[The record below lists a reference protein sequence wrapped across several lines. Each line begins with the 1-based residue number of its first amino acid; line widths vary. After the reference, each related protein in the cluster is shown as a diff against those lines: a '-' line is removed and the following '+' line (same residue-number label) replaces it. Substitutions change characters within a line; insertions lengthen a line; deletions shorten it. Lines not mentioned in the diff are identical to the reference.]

1 MQPNHEVAR
10 AVLDP
15 SQLGRTLS
23 FMRALLSVGHSL
35 DSRSKRMNTRL
46 GVTASQRLMLRI
58 IGRFPGVSAGE
69 LAQLMEVHAST
80 VTGVLQRLEQRQLIT
95 RRADAGDR
103 RRALFELT
111 EAGAK
116 LDALRTG
123 TVEAAVRR
131 AMARCDE
138 EQVVAA
144 LHVLEQLRGELQRE
158 D

>member
-1 MQPNHEVAR
+1 LQPNHEVVR

-15 SQLGRTLS
+15 TQLGRTLG
-23 FMRALLSVGHSL
+23 FMRALLGVGHSL
-35 DSRSKRMNTRL
+35 DTRSKRMLARL

-69 LAQLMEVHAST
+69 LARLMEVHAST
-80 VTGVLQRLEQRQLIT
+80 ATGVLQRLEQRQLIT

-131 AMARCDE
+131 AMSRCDE
-138 EQVVAA
+138 EKISAA
-144 LHVLEQLRGELQRE
+144 LLVLEQLRVELSRE